1 MCPAQLRAG
10 VLMPDRD
17 PALFSRENTASRA
30 SYDFPFLRI
39 SSGYEIM
46 IHDNKNTYIHI
57 RLHICRGHYLLQ
69 FSDILYYYV
78 FIIMSRN

>member
-30 SYDFPFLRI
+30 SYDFSFSRI

-46 IHDNKNTYIHI
+46 IHNNNIHTCT
-57 RLHICRGHYLLQ
+57 HFGEGGSHLLQ
-69 FSDILYYYV
+69 FCDIIYFY
-78 FIIMSRN
+78 IIISN